1 VKRTYI
7 EQCTNIPVSAL
18 LQSEK
23 ITAIDK
29 KVEETVVVIK
39 KAEVEIESAAV
50 YDAWYKRYK
59 IYLIAGS
66 ALVVL
71 LIIII
76 VAAKLASKK

>member
-1 VKRTYI
+1 MKRTYI

>member
-1 VKRTYI
+1 LL
-7 EQCTNIPVSAL
+7 AL
-18 LQSEK
+18 PQSEK

-39 KAEVEIESAAV
+39 KAEVEIEKAQK

-66 ALVVL
+66 ALTV

-76 VAAKLASKK
+76 VVAVQVSKLRK